1 VNNDRVSLINVE
13 DEMRESY
20 LSYAMSVIA
29 SRALPDVRDGL
40 KPVQRRILYA
50 MRDMGMTP
58 DKQHRKSA
66 GVIGEVLKNY
76 HPHGDSSV
84 YDALVRMAQDFTLR
98 YPLIDGHGNFGSIDP
113 DPPAAYRYTEARL
126 ARPAMDMLV
135 DIDKETV
142 DFVPNFDNQGTE
154 PVVLPARLPQLLI
167 NGSSGIAVGMAT
179 NIPPHNIGEICDAIV
194 KVIDYSTIDGAR
206 AAAPTVAQATEVGEA
221 PESGDDSSRAA
232 GVDQLT
238 GPDADLW
245 RELLEIV
252 KGPDFPTGGILM
264 GREAIR
270 TAYLTGRGS
279 VPLRGKAEIIEEDGK
294 TKILITEV
302 PFQVSVNRILEA
314 ISDAHEEKRI
324 VGISRLDNESNRHGM
339 RIVVQLARS
348 ATPNVVLN
356 QLYKQT
362 PLQSSFAFNMLAL
375 VPATRADGS
384 AYVLAGSTQ
393 TQLEPKVLSLLD
405 ILRYFI
411 EHRKEVVTRRT
422 RYELGRARTR
432 AHLLLGFLVALDN
445 IDRVITIIRESDTVE
460 TAREHLIAEPFAL
473 SDAFVRMARIA
484 IDENFRLS
492 AEQAAAIVD
501 MRLRTLVGLER
512 QKIEDEHSELVTL
525 IAQLEELL
533 ASEAMILEVVK
544 TETLDVR
551 KRFGDARK
559 TPVEALE
566 GELSI
571 EDIIADTDVVITST
585 VGGYIKRVSVD
596 TFRQQNRGGR
606 GVVGIANLKKEDVVA
621 NFFVATT
628 HQHVLFFTNK
638 GRAYRLRAYE
648 IPDSTRQSRGTALVN
663 LLTLPPGESVTAVFP
678 IRDFDGDNYLVMVTR
693 QGVIKKT
700 KLEEFSNV
708 RRNGLNAIGLD
719 DADELL
725 GVDLSNGSRDIIL
738 ATHDGMAV
746 HFNETDV
753 RPMGR
758 NARGVRAITLAPSD
772 TVVAMDVVED
782 DRREVL
788 IVTSQAYGKRTPIDD
803 YRHTSR
809 GGKGVKAFAKEKE
822 IGYVVD
828 QILVRSDDEL
838 LLITS
843 GNQVIRIP
851 VDQIRRAGR
860 STKGVRLQ
868 RLAEGDEV
876 IAIANLGQVSKRV
889 ADITGEEPVTP
900 P

>member
-1 VNNDRVSLINVE
+1 VNNDRVSPINVE

-40 KPVQRRILYA
+40 KPVQRRILYS
-50 MRDMGMTP
+50 MRENGMTP

-66 GVIGEVLKNY
+66 GVIGDVLKYY

-98 YPLIDGHGNFGSIDP
+98 YPLVDGHGNFGSIDP

-142 DFVPNFDNQGTE
+142 DFVPNFDNQTTE
-154 PVVLPARLPQLLI
+154 PVVLPAKLPQLLI

-179 NIPPHNIGEICDAIV
+179 NIPPHNIGEICDAV
-194 KVIDYSTIDGAR
+194 VHAID
-206 AAAPTVAQATEVGEA
+206 
-221 PESGDDSSRAA
+221 SGLAA
-232 GVDQLT
+232 GASGSTQLL
-238 GPDADLW
+238 GDIDLED
-245 RELLEIV
+245 RTSPAAMVQEQILDIV
-252 KGPDFPTGGILM
+252 HGPDFPTGGILM
-264 GREAIR
+264 GREAIK
-270 TAYLTGRGS
+270 TAYRTGRGS
-279 VPLRGKAEIIEEDGK
+279 IPLRGKAEIIEEDGK
-294 TKILITEV
+294 YKILITEV

-314 ISDAHEEKRI
+314 ISDAHSEKRI
-324 VGISRLDNESNRHGM
+324 LGISRLDNESNRHGM
-339 RIVVQLARS
+339 RIVVQLQRS
-348 ATPNVVLN
+348 AVPSVVLN

-384 AYVLAGSTQ
+384 PYVLAGSTQ
-393 TQLEPKVLSLLD
+393 TQLEPKVLSLLQ
-405 ILRYFI
+405 ILGYFI
-411 EHRKEVVTRRT
+411 EHRKEVVKRRT
-422 RYELGRARTR
+422 QYELNRARTR

-445 IDRVITIIRESDTVE
+445 IDRVITIIRDSDTVE
-460 TAREHLIAEPFAL
+460 TARERLSAEPFVL
-473 SDAFVRMARIA
+473 SDAFRRMARTA
-484 IDENFRLS
+484 IEDDFRLS
-492 AEQAAAIVD
+492 TEQAAAIVD

-512 QKIEDEHSELVTL
+512 QKIEDEHAELVTL

-533 ASEAMILEVVK
+533 ASAKMILDVVK

-551 KRFGDARK
+551 KRLGDERR

-571 EDIIADTDVVITST
+571 EDIIADTEVVITST

-648 IPDSTRQSRGTALVN
+648 IPDSTRQARGTALVN

-678 IRDFDGDNYLVMVTR
+678 IRDFEGDNYLVMVTR

-700 KLEEFSNV
+700 KLEEFANV
-708 RRNGLNAIGLD
+708 RRNGLNSIGLD
-719 DADELL
+719 DNDELL

-758 NARGVRAITLAPSD
+758 NARGVRAITLAPGD

-788 IVTSQAYGKRTPIDD
+788 IVTSQAYGKRTPIDN

-828 QILVRSDDEL
+828 QILVRSEDEL

-851 VDQIRRAGR
+851 VDQIRQAGR

-889 ADITGEEPVTP
+889 ADITGEDPVTP
-900 P
+900 A

>member
-1 VNNDRVSLINVE
+1 VNNDRISQINVE

-50 MRDMGMTP
+50 MREMGMTP

-126 ARPAMDMLV
+126 ARPALDMLV

-142 DFVPNFDNQGTE
+142 DFVPNFDNQGEE
-154 PVVLPARLPQLLI
+154 PVVLPAKLPQLLI

-194 KVIDYSTIDGAR
+194 KLIDEPLA
-206 AAAPTVAQATEVGEA
+206 TVE
-221 PESGDDSSRAA
+221 
-232 GVDQLT
+232 
-238 GPDADLW
+238 DLC
-245 RELLEIV
+245 EIV

-264 GREAIR
+264 GKEAIR
-270 TAYLTGRGS
+270 QAYITGRGS
-279 VPLRGKAEIIEEDGK
+279 VALRGKAEIVEERGK
-294 TKILITEV
+294 YKIVITEV
-302 PFQVSVNRILEA
+302 PFQVSVNRIIEA
-314 ISDAHEEKRI
+314 ISEAHAEKRI
-324 VGISRLDNESNRHGM
+324 LGISRLDNESNRHGM
-339 RIVVQLARS
+339 RIVVELQRS
-348 ATPNVVLN
+348 ATPNIVLN

-375 VPATRADGS
+375 VPTKREAEMHLSGT
-384 AYVLAGSTQ
+384 STP
-393 TQLEPKVLSLLD
+393 LEPRVLSLRD
-405 ILRYFI
+405 ILEHFI
-411 EHRKEVVTRRT
+411 AHRHHVVTRRT
-422 RYELGRARTR
+422 QYELNKARER

-460 TAREHLIAEPFAL
+460 IAREHLIAEPFVL
-473 SDAFVRMARIA
+473 SDAFRRMARTVINGETSEA
-484 IDENFRLS
+484 DVDVDDFRLS
-492 AEQAAAIVD
+492 VTQASAIVD

-512 QKIEDEHSELVTL
+512 QKIESEYGELVTL
-525 IAQLEELL
+525 IVQLKELL
-533 ASEAMILEVVK
+533 GSDALIRGVVK
-544 TETLDVR
+544 TETLDIK
-551 KRFGDARK
+551 KRFGDPRK

-571 EDIIADTDVVITST
+571 EDIIDDTEVVVTST

-606 GVVGIANLKKEDVVA
+606 GVIGIANLKKEDVVQ

-648 IPDSTRQSRGTALVN
+648 IPDTTRQARGTALVN
-663 LLTLPPGESVTAVFP
+663 LLTLPPGENVTAVFP
-678 IRDFDGDNYLVMVTR
+678 IRDFEGERYLVMVTR

-700 KLEEFSNV
+700 KLDEFSNV

-719 DADELL
+719 DNDELL
-725 GVDLSNGSRDIIL
+725 GVDLSDGSRDIIL

-758 NARGVRAITLAPSD
+758 NARGVRAITLASGD
-772 TVVAMDVVED
+772 TVVAMDIVED

-788 IVTSQAYGKRTPIDD
+788 IVTSQAFGKRTPIEG

-828 QILVRSDDEL
+828 QILVGDQDEL
-838 LLITS
+838 LMITS
-843 GNQVIRIP
+843 GNQVIRLP

-876 IAIANLGQVSKRV
+876 IAIANLGQVTKRV
-889 ADITGEEPVTP
+889 ADITGEPPVTP
-900 P
+900 